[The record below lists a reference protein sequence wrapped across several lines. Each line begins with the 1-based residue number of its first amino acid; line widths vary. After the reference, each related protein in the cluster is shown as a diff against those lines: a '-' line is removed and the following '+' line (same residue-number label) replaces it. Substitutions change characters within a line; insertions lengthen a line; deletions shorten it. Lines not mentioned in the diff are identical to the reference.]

1 LLGGLC
7 DTKLLRMAQ
16 STPADL
22 FQRALELAPDERLA
36 LATELLDSVEGPV
49 DAEWAA
55 AWAAELD
62 RRVKELDAGTST
74 GIPWEQV
81 KLEVLARLRS
91 K

>member
-1 LLGGLC
+1 
-7 DTKLLRMAQ
+7 MAQ
-16 STPADL
+16 PTPTDL
-22 FQRALELAPDERLA
+22 FQRALELPPDERLA
-36 LATELLDSVEGPV
+36 LASELLDSVEGPV

-62 RRVKELDAGTST
+62 RRVKELEAGTSK